1 MTIDTVDQLEGLK
14 LIGAIVADV
23 LQAMGR
29 AIEPGMTTL
38 ELDRFGHKLL
48 EEKGA
53 RSAPILTYNFPGATC
68 ISINHCVAH
77 GIPDGTKIRAGDM
90 VNIDVSAERNGFFGD
105 TGGTFLVPPHR
116 KNQERV
122 CAATRE
128 ARDLAIKQVRPG
140 APLNVIGKS
149 IEFVA
154 RKNGM
159 RIIRNLGSHGVGA
172 ALHEEPKFIHSYYEK
187 RDKRQL
193 TDGMVLT
200 VEPFLST
207 KAEKVVTG
215 DDGWSLFTHSDSL
228 TAQYEHTL
236 VVTRSGPVI
245 TTIPTKIAN

>member
-1 MTIDTVDQLEGLK
+1 MTIDSVDQLEGLK

-23 LQAMGR
+23 LQAMGA

-38 ELDRFGHKLL
+38 ELDKLGGKML
-48 EEKGA
+48 EERGA

-77 GIPDGTKIRAGDM
+77 GIPGAAIISAGDM
-90 VNIDVSAERNGFFGD
+90 VNIDVSAEKDGFFGD

-116 KNQERV
+116 KNQQKV
-122 CAATRE
+122 CNATRE

-140 APLNVIGKS
+140 QPLSVIGRS
-149 IEFVA
+149 IEYVA
-154 RKNGM
+154 RKNGL

-172 ALHEEPKFIHSYYEK
+172 ALHEEPSFIPSYFDK
-187 RDKRQL
+187 RDKRML
-193 TDGMVLT
+193 SEGMVLT
-200 VEPFLST
+200 IEPFLST
-207 KAEKVVTG
+207 KADKVRTG
-215 DDGWSLFTHSDSL
+215 DDGWSLFTNADSL

-245 TTIPTKIAN
+245 TTLPSKVSA